1 MFLVSWERKQYWLNT
16 MEPPVVVLKQ
26 SSEVAM
32 VPQVTG
38 TGLPLSGFSSPP
50 ARAQMFDTFKEMRD
64 EAMQATRNN
73 QSHNNP

>member
-1 MFLVSWERKQYWLNT
+1 
-16 MEPPVVVLKQ
+16 MEPPVVALKQ

-38 TGLPLSGFSSPP
+38 TGLPLFSGFSSPP

-64 EAMQATRNN
+64 EAMQTTQNN
-73 QSHNNP
+73 Q